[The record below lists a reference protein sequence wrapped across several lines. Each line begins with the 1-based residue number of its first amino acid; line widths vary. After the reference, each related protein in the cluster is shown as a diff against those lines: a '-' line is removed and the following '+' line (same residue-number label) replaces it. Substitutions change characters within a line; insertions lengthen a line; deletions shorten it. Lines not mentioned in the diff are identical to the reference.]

1 MRERITIG
9 VTSKLINFDSL
20 DEKFVFQAAR
30 SYFLDDEIMYLTQ
43 PSTPNLKGNRNKAI
57 NALKSELTLMKTG
70 NSKHLQLSQ
79 ICKKGEQKNIV
90 NLRYNRD
97 DDSLFNLS
105 YRKSGELSNNEFSY
119 HLTQEIEQL
128 DFSIRTSL
136 SNKVNFVGRW
146 YHDLS
151 NQRELEIF
159 GGVEY
164 SSCCWSMAVLARRSI
179 NVVFNGLDTEIDP
192 NMRNSIIF
200 KLELK
205 GIGNWAKIR

>member
-1 MRERITIG
+1 MKNLT
-9 VTSKLINFDSL
+9 
-20 DEKFVFQAAR
+20 FQAAR
-30 SYFLDDEIMYLTQ
+30 SYFLDDEIIYLTQ
-43 PSTPNLKGNRNKAI
+43 PSTPILKGNMNKAI
-57 NALKSELTLMKTG
+57 NAFKIKTYLNKNWEFEASSIKSNLLKSRT
-70 NSKHLQLSQ
+70 
-79 ICKKGEQKNIV
+79 KNIV
-90 NLRYNRD
+90 NLRYNKD
-97 DDSLFNLS
+97 DNSLFNLS

-128 DFSIRTSL
+128 DFSIRKSL
-136 SNKVNFVGRW
+136 SDKVNFVGRW

-164 SSCCWSMAVLARRSI
+164 SSCCCWSMSVLARRSI

-200 KLELK
+200 
-205 GIGNWAKIR
+205 

>member
-1 MRERITIG
+1 M
-9 VTSKLINFDSL
+9 
-20 DEKFVFQAAR
+20 FQAAR

-43 PSTPNLKGNRNKAI
+43 PSTPTLKGNRNKAI
-57 NALKSELTLMKTG
+57 NAFKIKAFFNENWELEASSIKSNLQKSKT
-70 NSKHLQLSQ
+70 
-79 ICKKGEQKNIV
+79 KNIV

-128 DFSIRTSL
+128 DFSIRKSL

-205 GIGNWAKIR
+205 GIGSTGQKLDKILKKGIFGY